1 MFLEVGHVSGWVNR
15 KPKGS
20 HPGVPEK
27 SMKHTPMDHPRSPV
41 DLEDQGVESPLVR
54 DGDVVLRR
62 KKPKPAACPGHFL
75 IAVWVWVKI
84 KPPGNRG

>member
-27 SMKHTPMDHPRSPV
+27 NMKHSPMAKPRSPV

-54 DGDVVLRR
+54 DGDVVLRN
-62 KKPKPAACPGHFL
+62 KPKPTAFIPSHFL
-75 IAVWVWVKI
+75 I
-84 KPPGNRG
+84 GL